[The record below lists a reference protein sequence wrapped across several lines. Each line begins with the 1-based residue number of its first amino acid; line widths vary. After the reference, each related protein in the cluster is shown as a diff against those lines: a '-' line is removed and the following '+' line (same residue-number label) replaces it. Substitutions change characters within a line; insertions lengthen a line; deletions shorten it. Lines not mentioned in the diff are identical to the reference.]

1 MRSMLASARHETCDN
16 GRKGSASGDSQ
27 GPNRYTANV
36 PSVVVSKLGRG
47 ERAPDFVLP
56 SGGTPTRFYG
66 CAGGTRTI
74 LVFFPI
80 HGEED
85 CFALLEALTELTTFV
100 VARREPKTELGVRV
114 FIDAEGAVAAAYGVP
129 EGVGR
134 VVVLDP
140 SLRVLRTLETEARSA
155 SAVAAS
161 VLDAVSELPRAEPQ
175 VVLAQAPVL
184 LVPRALEP
192 EVCEQLMEVWRTCGN
207 QETGVETSERQMRTH
222 AIRNELKRRRD
233 HTVTDESLMKMLV
246 RVVGRSVLPEVR
258 RAFSYPATRFEGFK
272 IVRYDSAMGGFFRA
286 HRDNLSPAT
295 AHRRF
300 ALTLNLNEGYEGGEL
315 SFPEYGPIRY
325 RPAAGEALLFS
336 CSLLHEVTEVTSGV
350 RFALLSFLFGE

>member
-1 MRSMLASARHETCDN
+1 
-16 GRKGSASGDSQ
+16 
-27 GPNRYTANV
+27 
-36 PSVVVSKLGRG
+36 
-47 ERAPDFVLP
+47 
-56 SGGTPTRFYG
+56 
-66 CAGGTRTI
+66 
-74 LVFFPI
+74 
-80 HGEED
+80 
-85 CFALLEALTELTTFV
+85 LTTFV
-100 VARREPKTELGVRV
+100 VARREPKTKLGARV
-114 FIDAEGAVAAAYGVP
+114 FIDSDGAVSAAYGVT
-129 EGVGR
+129 EGKGR

-140 SLRVLRTLETEARSA
+140 SLRVIRTLETEAPMGSA
-155 SAVAAS
+155 LAAS
-161 VLDAVSELPRAEPQ
+161 VREAVSELPLAEPR
-175 VVLAQAPVL
+175 VLLAQAPVL
-184 LVPRALEP
+184 LVPRVLEP

-207 QETGVETSERQMRTH
+207 QETGVETSEDRMRTH

-233 HTVTDESLMKMLV
+233 HTVTDESLLKTLA

-272 IVRYDSAMGGFFRA
+272 IVRYDGATGGVFRA

-300 ALTLNLNEGYEGGEL
+300 ALSLNLNEGYEGGEL
-315 SFPEYGPIRY
+315 SFPEYGPLRY

>member
-1 MRSMLASARHETCDN
+1 V
-16 GRKGSASGDSQ
+16 SQ
-27 GPNRYTANV
+27 DQAAILRN
-36 PSVVVSKLGRG
+36 VVVSNLGRG

-56 SGGTPTRFYG
+56 CGGTPTRFYG
-66 CAGGTRTI
+66 CAGGTPTI
-74 LVFFPI
+74 LVFPPI
-80 HGEED
+80 HAEED
-85 CFALLEALTELTTFV
+85 SSALLEALTELTTFV
-100 VARREPKTELGVRV
+100 VARREPKTKLGPRV
-114 FIDAEGAVAAAYGVP
+114 FIDSDGAVSAVYGVP
-129 EGVGR
+129 EGKGR

-140 SLRVLRTLETEARSA
+140 SLRVIRTLETGAPMGSA
-155 SAVAAS
+155 LAAS
-161 VLDAVSELPRAEPQ
+161 VRDAVSELPWVEPR
-175 VVLAQAPVL
+175 VLLAQAPVL
-184 LVPRALEP
+184 LVPRVLEP

-207 QETGVETSERQMRTH
+207 QETGVETSEHRMRIH

-272 IVRYDSAMGGFFRA
+272 IVRYDGATGGFFRA

-295 AHRRF
+295 THRRF

>member
-1 MRSMLASARHETCDN
+1 
-16 GRKGSASGDSQ
+16 
-27 GPNRYTANV
+27 
-36 PSVVVSKLGRG
+36 
-47 ERAPDFVLP
+47 
-56 SGGTPTRFYG
+56 
-66 CAGGTRTI
+66 
-74 LVFFPI
+74 
-80 HGEED
+80 
-85 CFALLEALTELTTFV
+85 LTTFV
-100 VARREPKTELGVRV
+100 VARREPKTKLGARV
-114 FIDAEGAVAAAYGVP
+114 FIDSDGAVSAAYGVT
-129 EGVGR
+129 EGKGR
-134 VVVLDP
+134 VLVLDP
-140 SLRVLRTLETEARSA
+140 SLRVIRTLETEAPMVSA
-155 SAVAAS
+155 LAAS
-161 VLDAVSELPRAEPQ
+161 VREAVSELPGAEPR
-175 VVLAQAPVL
+175 VLLVQAPVL
-184 LVPRALEP
+184 LVPRVLEP

-207 QETGVETSERQMRTH
+207 QETGVETSEHRTRTH

-233 HTVTDESLMKMLV
+233 HTVTDESLLKTLA

-272 IVRYDSAMGGFFRA
+272 IVRYDGATGGVFRA

-300 ALTLNLNEGYEGGEL
+300 ALSLNLNEGYEGGEL